1 MKRLPH
7 PTLESNQKETTMSQ
21 PINRRTAS
29 AGILAALAS
38 TALPVKASTYPSETI
53 RLVVPYP
60 PGGASDVTARILA
73 EKMQESLRVP
83 VVVDNRAG
91 ANGIIGADAVAR
103 SPANGY
109 TLLMANVGPNAI
121 SQSINP
127 RLPYD
132 TVKSFTAITQTTL
145 VPIVLVA
152 GPGISA
158 KNIPELLE
166 LLKANP
172 GKYTYASAG
181 NGSSNHLTGALFAN
195 MSSTEIIHVPY
206 RGDGPALID
215 VVSGR
220 VAMMFTTSVAA
231 MPHIRGG
238 RVRVLG
244 IATNQRIPVL
254 PDIPTIA
261 ESGLPGFDSASW
273 GGIVA
278 PAGTPASVVELLSMT
293 IISILNQPDV
303 KSRLNELGAIV
314 VGSSPSQ
321 FAAYIKEE
329 TEKWGRVARANN
341 IVVE

>member
-1 MKRLPH
+1 
-7 PTLESNQKETTMSQ
+7 MSQ
-21 PINRRTAS
+21 SINRRTAS

-38 TALPVKASTYPSETI
+38 TALPAHASTYPSETI

-73 EKMQESLRVP
+73 EEMHGALQVP
-83 VVVDNRAG
+83 VVVDNRPG
-91 ANGIIGADAVAR
+91 ANGNIAADAVAR

-121 SQSINP
+121 SQSIYP

-132 TVKSFTAITQTTL
+132 TVKSFAAITQTTL

-152 GPGISA
+152 GPGMPA
-158 KNIPELLE
+158 NNMKELLAE
-166 LLKANP
+166 IKAHP

-181 NGSSNHLTGALFAN
+181 NGSSNHLTGALFAS
-195 MSSTEIIHVPY
+195 MSGAEMLHVPY
-206 RGDGPALID
+206 RGDSPALVD

-220 VAMMFTTSVAA
+220 VAMMFTTIVAA
-231 MPHIRGG
+231 MPHIKGG
-238 RVRVLG
+238 RVRALG
-244 IATNQRIPVL
+244 IATNQRIPSLAEV
-254 PDIPTIA
+254 PTIA
-261 ESGLPGFDSASW
+261 ESGVADFDSASW

-278 PAGTPASVVELLSMT
+278 PAGTPPLVVEKLSKT
-293 IISILNQPDV
+293 LINILNQADV
-303 KSRLNELGAIV
+303 KTRLNELGAVV

-329 TEKWGRVARANN
+329 TDKWGNVAKANN
-341 IVVE
+341 IVAE